1 MVIRL
6 DQKKKRGDSFYTM
19 KDKICLIRQP
29 AGLGDILFSQKIIRK
44 LMEQGYK
51 IVWPVKAEFL
61 WLKQYIS
68 DINFC
73 SLDEPFPLKE
83 KYSTNKIEKSDTDLI
98 IPLQDADSYFP
109 GICMMDAKYEF
120 VGLSMQDWQSYLKFN
135 RDRKKERELLE
146 FLDIKENDKFV
157 LLNRFYGSPPN
168 QKACTYLE
176 NFNHKLRVIEMNLYN
191 DFTLFD
197 WCEVIERAC
206 EIHTVDT
213 SIMYMME
220 KLKLN
225 AQLFCYS
232 RYQPAYFGFVSH
244 LFKAP
249 WNYVKS

>member
-1 MVIRL
+1 
-6 DQKKKRGDSFYTM
+6 
-19 KDKICLIRQP
+19 
-29 AGLGDILFSQKIIRK
+29 
-44 LMEQGYK
+44 
-51 IVWPVKAEFL
+51 
-61 WLKQYIS
+61 
-68 DINFC
+68 
-73 SLDEPFPLKE
+73 
-83 KYSTNKIEKSDTDLI
+83 
-98 IPLQDADSYFP
+98 
-109 GICMMDAKYEF
+109 MMDAKYEF
-120 VGLSMQDWQSYLKFN
+120 VGLKMQDWQDYLKFDRN
-135 RDRKKERELLE
+135 RKREEDLLR

-176 NFNHKLRVIEMNLYN
+176 KFNHNLRVVEMNLYN